1 MPSAPRFRH
10 RLAVNLLLA
19 ALALSPAATPADRIA
34 ELARDFGSLP
44 EVWGLRLSPDGRR
57 VVLLHQDA
65 KFDAPIALVGT
76 LDGATT
82 PILSSE
88 PDRFDLEWC
97 AWASDE
103 RLLCGYTGVTRLQ
116 RSQFYTTRLVAV
128 DPDGGDR
135 KVLLQDR
142 LARQNVLGQF
152 QDDVADWLPDDPEH
166 VLIELPDDNGSG
178 LARLDIHAGRLKTIQ
193 RPRGNIREWLSD
205 GHGNARVRQY
215 VSERLIRWEFR
226 DEQANRWEPLFQQ
239 EMTDLDALYQPIGF
253 SADPERILL
262 YCRHGGL
269 VALCSQ
275 ALQAGAQ
282 PELLVAAP
290 GVDISGVMKFGKY
303 QRLIAAIYHEDRPR
317 RLYFDER
324 IRSINAQVQQAIGSG
339 AVAFDE
345 SWDQQAYL
353 VYRETDTG
361 PGRYY
366 HLDLAARR
374 LTELWPPYPQL
385 ADRELAPM
393 QPWRFAAADG
403 TEIPAYLHRPRGEAP
418 LPLVVLPHGGPE
430 SRDTWGFDWLPQ
442 FLAANGYLV
451 LQVNFR
457 GSGGYG
463 EDWAGP
469 GGFQAWRQTVADI
482 GDGVRSLVDAGEADP
497 GRICIAGWSYG
508 GYAALMSA
516 ITEPELY
523 RCVISI
529 AGVTDPTML
538 INDYRNFLISRAARE
553 FIGTSDEVRDRGS
566 PLKRAAEIR
575 QPLLLFHGDED
586 LNVRVGHSKAL
597 ARAVKK
603 AGGEVQLQV
612 YDDAEHNLWSNRYRV
627 DMLERIGRFLAEHN
641 GPAAD

>member
-1 MPSAPRFRH
+1 M
-10 RLAVNLLLA
+10 
-19 ALALSPAATPADRIA
+19 ATQADRIA
-34 ELARDFGSLP
+34 DLARDFGTLP
-44 EVWGLRLSPDGRR
+44 EVWGLRLSPNGQR

-76 LDGATT
+76 LNGATT
-82 PILSSE
+82 PILASE
-88 PDRFDLEWC
+88 TDRFDLWWC
-97 AWASDE
+97 QWASNE
-103 RLLCGYTGVTRLQ
+103 RLLCGFGGVTRIRGQ
-116 RSQFYTTRLVAV
+116 PFYTTRLVAV
-128 DPDGGDR
+128 DPDGGNR

-142 LARQNVLGQF
+142 LARQNVIGQF
-152 QDDVADWLPDDPEH
+152 QDDVVDWLPDDPAH
-166 VLIELPDDNGSG
+166 VLIELPENDATG
-178 LARLDIHAGRLKTIQ
+178 LARLDIRSGRLKTIQ
-193 RPRGNIREWLSD
+193 RPRSNIREWLSD
-205 GHGNARVRQY
+205 GHGNAHVRQY

-226 DEQANRWEPLFQQ
+226 NEQANRWEPLFQQ
-239 EMTDLDALYQPIGF
+239 EMTDLDAFYQPIGF
-253 SADPERILL
+253 SADPQRILL
-262 YCRHGGL
+262 YCRQGGL

-275 ALQAGAQ
+275 ALQPGAQ

-290 GVDISGVMKFGKY
+290 GVDISDVIKFGKY
-303 QRLIAAIYHEDRPR
+303 RRLVAAIYHEDRPR
-317 RLYFDER
+317 RLYFDDRVRVVNE
-324 IRSINAQVQQAIGSG
+324 QVGRAIGSG
-339 AVAFDE
+339 AQAFDE

-353 VYRETDTG
+353 VYHETATS

-366 HLDLAARR
+366 HLDLAGRR
-374 LTELWPPYPQL
+374 LTELWPRYPQL
-385 ADRELAPM
+385 ADRELVPM
-393 QPWRFAAADG
+393 QPWRFTAADG
-403 TEIPAYLHRPRGEAP
+403 TEIPAYLHRPAGEVP

-469 GGFQAWRQTVADI
+469 GGFQAWRRTVGDVA
-482 GDGVRSLVDAGEADP
+482 DGVRALIDAGDADP
-497 GRICIAGWSYG
+497 QRVCIIGWSYG

-516 ITEPELY
+516 ISEPELY
-523 RCVISI
+523 RCVVSI

-538 INDYRNFLISRAARE
+538 INEYRNFLNRRAVRE

-566 PLKRAAEIR
+566 PLKRATEIR

-603 AGGEVQLQV
+603 AGGDVSLQV

-627 DMLERIGRFLAEHN
+627 DMLERIGRFLAEYN